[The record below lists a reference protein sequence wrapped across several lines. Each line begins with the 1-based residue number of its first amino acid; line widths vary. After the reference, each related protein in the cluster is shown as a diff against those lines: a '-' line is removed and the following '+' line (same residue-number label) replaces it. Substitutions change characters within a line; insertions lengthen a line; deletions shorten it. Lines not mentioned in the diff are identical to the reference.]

1 MIRRIGAAGDV
12 LTWLLNNRC
21 KEAEDGDCP
30 TMTAYPEIAAF
41 RARGLRVTPQRSLVF
56 RLVREMGA
64 DPPSAETV
72 HVRATRE
79 MPSLSLR
86 TVYAI
91 LHHLVCTRCAKIK
104 DVFVLVDPVE
114 VPPDQRQGFVIIEQD
129 VVFRGVCAEC
139 RA

>member
-1 MIRRIGAAGDV
+1 MSG
-12 LTWLLNNRC
+12 
-21 KEAEDGDCP
+21 
-30 TMTAYPEIAAF
+30 YPEIASAF

-56 RLVREMGA
+56 RIVREMGA
-64 DPPSAETV
+64 DHPSAEAV

-91 LHHLVCTRCAKIK
+91 LDELEELEAIRSIDLGTGSKRFCVNPRRHQHLVCERCGKIK
-104 DVFVLVDPVE
+104 DVFVPVDQVE
-114 VPPDQRQGFVIIEQD
+114 VPPDQRQGFVIARQD